1 MAQRIV
7 HIQYPSPNYAS
18 YTLSV
23 FTQACSGHLSHC
35 IEISRAWV
43 YSHISQSHPAE
54 HELLYGKVSYTFL
67 YAQQTALCMS

>member
-1 MAQRIV
+1 MAQTII

-35 IEISRAWV
+35 V
-43 YSHISQSHPAE
+43 
-54 HELLYGKVSYTFL
+54 
-67 YAQQTALCMS
+67 